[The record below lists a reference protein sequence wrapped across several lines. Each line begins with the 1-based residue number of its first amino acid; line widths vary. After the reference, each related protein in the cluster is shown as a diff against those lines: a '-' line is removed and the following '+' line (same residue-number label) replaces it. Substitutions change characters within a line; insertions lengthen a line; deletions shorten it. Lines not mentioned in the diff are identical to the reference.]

1 MTTSSYQANRE
12 LVTLWV
18 RSTPEEGETVKV
30 HIFEQWE
37 YDTSPK
43 DWKIYY
49 QGCSTISRVLIGR
62 EVWSKMRE
70 LSMEK
75 TWSQRNYILSFSNRK
90 QFFTVCT
97 VKPRANGRK
106 LHVASVCKPYCTLLH
121 AIAQSLKPDKRL
133 AQCWEL
139 LRPLARSLTD
149 HRNDVKMLKPLAA
162 FTWVL
167 DIKSRANGHKIVGCY
182 MLPPFAHP
190 VACCCVLLGVVAQS
204 LKPVKLLAACK
215 RTQ

>member
-1 MTTSSYQANRE
+1 MREKDLTRARSSHLRNESFKKKIQAWTGFEPMTTSSYQANRK

-62 EVWSKMRE
+62 EVWSKTRE

-97 VKPRANGRK
+97 VKPRANGRNIVGQQLLTLSK
-106 LHVASVCKPYCTLLH
+106 VTCCVRLQTLLH
-121 AIAQSLKPDKRL
+121 
-133 AQCWEL
+133 
-139 LRPLARSLTD
+139 
-149 HRNDVKMLKPLAA
+149 V
-162 FTWVL
+162 
-167 DIKSRANGHKIVGCY
+167 
-182 MLPPFAHP
+182 
-190 VACCCVLLGVVAQS
+190 VACYCAKFETGQTFSTMLGVTASVS
-204 LKPVKLLAACK
+204 
-215 RTQ
+215 T